1 MNIRCLLLVAVSM
14 VFSAGIAGP
23 FQGCGGDGDSL
34 PTCTTQADE
43 FSICDHDKVY
53 RCPIGDGSKADMELV
68 TDCGATGDICV
79 HDLVAGTASCKDPN
93 HIVGDD
99 AATYSEQDD
108 VANNDEEGAENTGYL
123 LDEAG
128 LVISGSLGPGD
139 VDHFIFQAGYSP
151 HFDMQILRDG
161 EKASGTLTVH
171 PTSSAAI
178 VVMTE
183 NGSIVNGS
191 GNMWPAGDYLVKIEN
206 AGEGTYTLEIKE
218 H

>member
-1 MNIRCLLLVAVSM
+1 MSIRSLFLVAVS
-14 VFSAGIAGP
+14 VFSSACIAGL
-23 FQGCGGDGDSL
+23 FQGCGGDDGPL
-34 PTCTTQADE
+34 PTCTTNDHE
-43 FSICDHDKVY
+43 FQICDHNKVY

-68 TDCGATGDICV
+68 ADCGAAGDKCV
-79 HDLVAGTASCKDPN
+79 HDLVSSTASCQDPN

-108 VANNDEEGAENTGYL
+108 AANNDEQGAENTGYL

-128 LVISGSLGPGD
+128 LVISGSLGNGD
-139 VDHFIFQAGYSP
+139 VDHFIFQADYSP
-151 HFDMQILRDG
+151 HFDMQLLRDG
-161 EKASGTLTVH
+161 QKASGTLTVH

-183 NGSIVNGS
+183 DGSIVNGS
-191 GNMWPAGDYLVKIEN
+191 GNMWPAGDYLVKIEG
-206 AGEGTYTLEIKE
+206 ASEGSYTLEIKE